1 MILPDE
7 LRIALEAALSQRS
20 GKPVRVIS
28 GRALSG
34 GCIHRAL
41 EVTTSEQPVF
51 LKWNRGWDAAGFG
64 AEARGLDAL
73 RDALQVQSQIRI
85 PAIIGW
91 HDADRGGDALGWL
104 ALEYLPPSTAGSS
117 YDRAL
122 GQGLAL
128 LHRTHGDQWGWSE
141 TNRIGPLAQSNQT
154 HETWALFWA
163 HERLKPQI
171 DRARDGNALA
181 PGDLDLLERVLDT
194 AAEVLADVEDEG
206 PSLVHGDLWSG
217 NVHAGPDGY
226 PVLVDP
232 AVYFGHRE
240 VDLAMAELFG
250 GFPDRA
256 LACYRDEWPLTD
268 GYEDV
273 RRPLYQ
279 LYYLLAHLNLFG
291 PGYLP
296 GVRRAAGQ
304 VVRHQSA

>member
-20 GKPVRVIS
+20 RQPVRVIS

-41 EVTTSEQPVF
+41 EVTTSGHPVF

-73 RDALQVQSQIRI
+73 RNALPAQSRIRI
-85 PAIIGW
+85 PAVIGW
-91 HDADRGGDALGWL
+91 HDAERGGDALGWL
-104 ALEYLPPSTAGSS
+104 ALEYLPPSTAGRD
-117 YDRAL
+117 YDQAL

-128 LHRTHGDQWGWSE
+128 LHRTRGDHWGWRE

-154 HETWALFWA
+154 HETWAAFWA
-163 HERLKPQI
+163 NERLIPQI
-171 DRARDGNALA
+171 ERARDGNALG
-181 PGDLDLLERVLDT
+181 PGDLNLLERVLETT
-194 AAEVLADVEDEG
+194 AVVLSEVEDED

-256 LACYRDEWPLTD
+256 LAFYRDQWPLHD
-268 GYEDV
+268 GYEEF

-304 VVRHQSA
+304 VVRHPAA